1 MDKNDLQVVL
11 LTKKELLKYLE
22 SPNDQRKYP
31 LPFSQNKAQWLLDK
45 PELDE
50 NDCLAV
56 MAVSGGKLLSFA
68 HLVPDF
74 LSSPDQDTGTKIY
87 WIVQWWAAP
96 SAKSTVIS
104 TYVFSEALRLSNNMV
119 LTKAYEENADTF
131 YKKQPF
137 SVIGTMERHT
147 IFIGVAKDMVNQK
160 LRLPKWLSPITRW
173 VESISMKYYNA
184 INSSRVNTLTKDLD
198 LRYMN
203 QLDVEAWN
211 FIEPYLQ
218 SDLVAK
224 NLAQI
229 NWQLD
234 PRQYVSKPWNHGKTD
249 DSKIRGFA
257 ERIGIVNFLVYR
269 YGKAIGFVSFHYIH
283 STAYMKYCIAND
295 ADMPGVC
302 ACLYKNLY
310 KLNISYMFTDN
321 QTLAEHLTKTLSVFY
336 HYRQTKKSMAHNTLH
351 KELQVSQLA
360 EQDGHFI

>member
-1 MDKNDLQVVL
+1 MDKNDLQVVF
-11 LTKKELLKYLE
+11 LTKKELREYLQ
-22 SPNDQRKYP
+22 SPQDQRTYP
-31 LPFSQNKAQWLLDK
+31 LPFSLNKAQWLLDK
-45 PELDE
+45 PGLDE
-50 NDCLAV
+50 NDLLAV
-56 MAVSGGKLLSFA
+56 MAVSRGELLSFA

-74 LSSPDQDTGTKIY
+74 LSSPNQDTGTKIY

-96 SAKSTVIS
+96 SVKSTVVS
-104 TYVFSEALRLSNNMV
+104 TYVFNEALRVTNNSV
-119 LTKAYEENADTF
+119 LTKVNAENANDF
-131 YKKQPF
+131 YTRQPF
-137 SVIGTMERHT
+137 YSLNIRERHT
-147 IFIGVAKDMVNQK
+147 IFTGLSKDMVNKK
-160 LRLPKWLSPITRW
+160 LNLPKYLSGI
-173 VESISMKYYNA
+173 VNSIESISLKSYNL
-184 INSSRVNTLTKDLD
+184 INSFRVNTLTKDLD

-203 QLDVEAWN
+203 QLDVETWN

-234 PRQYVSKPWNHGKTD
+234 PRQYVSKPWDHGKMD
-249 DSKIRGFA
+249 GSKIRGFA

-269 YGKAIGFVSFHYIH
+269 NGKAIGFVSFHYIH
-283 STAYMKYCIAND
+283 STGYMKYCIAND
-295 ADMPGVC
+295 ADMPMVC

-321 QTLAEHLTKTLSVFY
+321 QTLAEHFTKTLSIFY

>member
-1 MDKNDLQVVL
+1 MDKNDLQVVF
-11 LTKKELLKYLE
+11 LTKKELREYLQ
-22 SPNDQRKYP
+22 SPQDQRTYP
-31 LPFSQNKAQWLLDK
+31 LPFSLNKAQWLLDK
-45 PELDE
+45 PGLDE
-50 NDCLAV
+50 NDLLAV
-56 MAVSGGKLLSFA
+56 MAVSRGELLSFA

-74 LSSPDQDTGTKIY
+74 LSSPNQDTGTKIY

-96 SAKSTVIS
+96 SVKSTVVS
-104 TYVFSEALRLSNNMV
+104 TYVFSEALRLSNNMA

-137 SVIGTMERHT
+137 TVIGTMDRHT
-147 IFIGVAKDMVNQK
+147 IFIGAAKDMVNQK
-160 LRLPKWLSPITRW
+160 LHLPKWLSPITSW

-184 INSSRVNTLTKDLD
+184 INSSRINTLTKDLD

-211 FIEPYLQ
+211 FIEPYIQ
-218 SDLVAK
+218 SDLAAK
-224 NLAQI
+224 SLAQV

-234 PRQYVSKPWNHGKTD
+234 PRQYVSKPWNHGKMD
-249 DSKIRGFA
+249 GSKIRGFA

-269 YGKAIGFVSFHYIH
+269 NGKAIGFVSFHYIH
-283 STAYMKYCIAND
+283 STGYMKYCIAND
-295 ADMPGVC
+295 ADMPMIC

-321 QTLAEHLTKTLSVFY
+321 QTLAEHFTKTLSVFY